1 MLIMLL
7 FAVWVYENRSTLYCA
22 NEHLKQRICH
32 VCFIT
37 AIGFSKS
44 SVMFVLEKGRKDFQR
59 KLIIR
64 TVQSLQAFLYL
75 LPWPSFKYCWFSIL
89 QLTASPNQ
97 TENCDGI
104 KYE

>member
-7 FAVWVYENRSTLYCA
+7 FAVWVYENSSTVYCA

-32 VCFIT
+32 VCFII

-44 SVMFVLEKGRKDFQR
+44 SVMFVLEKEGKDFQR

-64 TVQSLQAFLYL
+64 TAQS
-75 LPWPSFKYCWFSIL
+75 PPSPSFTSFLALFQIL
-89 QLTASPNQ
+89 L
-97 TENCDGI
+97 I
-104 KYE
+104 